1 MRSEIF
7 YLFCPDELI
16 LDKAYPSIL
25 KHYSVF
31 IAVFMSWEMTRFILK
46 NTDYRS
52 SPFERIRLNLFL
64 NNSIKQTGKI
74 LLSFIHAIFLETN
87 VILARYIARSLQKY
101 MQCISIFK

>member
-52 SPFERIRLNLFL
+52 PHL
-64 NNSIKQTGKI
+64 KG
-74 LLSFIHAIFLETN
+74 
-87 VILARYIARSLQKY
+87 
-101 MQCISIFK
+101 